1 MEEESAPKKQFGL
14 KKKPFFIFLGLFIVL
29 ALVAAGVTYFLLK
42 EREERL
48 EVESEYVKLLEYCG
62 EGDGEVVECKVLLK
76 DFYDSEDGERDC
88 MEIVLPIADSE
99 KRDIS
104 LCLKKGVVEWEN
116 PYGDYE
122 KYVPV
127 SIKMSVG
134 KSLLGFSKLE
144 NAKFFLMEDQE
155 LFDILETLPEDL
167 GRGSY
172 FQSLI
177 YIKEQ
182 QEIID
187 KGYYIN
193 SPVGTDTRNHLILY
207 DAEVKEI
214 SSREGEVS
222 LLLST
227 RIYGEELSLLV
238 STEEFEFARPAET
251 GEGILID
258 VEKLD
263 FFEKDGNFFVIFNFG
278 FTLEEVEVEEYLKS
292 LLESEEEE
300 IILNE
305 EFNLIGVVA
314 KEI

>member
-1 MEEESAPKKQFGL
+1 VEKESAQKKQFGL
-14 KKKPFFIFLGLFIVL
+14 KKKTFFIFLGLFIVL
-29 ALVAAGVTYFLLK
+29 AFVVAGVTYFLLK
-42 EREERL
+42 ERKERL
-48 EVESEYVKLLEYCG
+48 AAEGEYVKLLEYCG

-214 SSREGEVS
+214 SSREGKVV
-222 LLLST
+222 LLFST
-227 RIYGEELSLLV
+227 RIYEKELSFLV
-238 STEEFEFARPAET
+238 STEEFEFARLDESE
-251 GEGILID
+251 GEILIG
-258 VEKLD
+258 VEEVGL
-263 FFEKDGNFFVIFNFG
+263 FEKEGHFFLIFD

>member
-1 MEEESAPKKQFGL
+1 VEEESAPKKQFGL
-14 KKKPFFIFLGLFIVL
+14 KKKTFFIFLGLFIVL
-29 ALVAAGVTYFLLK
+29 AFVVAGVTYFLLK
-42 EREERL
+42 ERKERL
-48 EVESEYVKLLEYCG
+48 EVEGEYVKLLEYCG

-155 LFDILETLPEDL
+155 LFDILETLPEDQ

-182 QEIID
+182 QEIFD
-187 KGYYIN
+187 KGYYIT
-193 SPVGTDTRNHLILY
+193 SPIGSDTRNRLVLY

-214 SSREGEVS
+214 SSREGKVV
-222 LLLST
+222 LLFST
-227 RIYGEELSLLV
+227 RIYEKELSFLV
-238 STEEFEFARPAET
+238 STEEFEFARLDESE
-251 GEGILID
+251 GEILIG
-258 VEKLD
+258 VEEVGL
-263 FFEKDGNFFVIFNFG
+263 FEKEGHFFLIFD

>member
-1 MEEESAPKKQFGL
+1 
-14 KKKPFFIFLGLFIVL
+14 
-29 ALVAAGVTYFLLK
+29 
-42 EREERL
+42 
-48 EVESEYVKLLEYCG
+48 
-62 EGDGEVVECKVLLK
+62 
-76 DFYDSEDGERDC
+76 
-88 MEIVLPIADSE
+88 
-99 KRDIS
+99 
-104 LCLKKGVVEWEN
+104 
-116 PYGDYE
+116 
-122 KYVPV
+122 
-127 SIKMSVG
+127 MSVG

-187 KGYYIN
+187 KGYYIT
-193 SPVGTDTRNHLILY
+193 SPVGSDTRNRLVLY

-214 SSREGEVS
+214 SSREGEVI
-222 LLLST
+222 LLFSS
-227 RIYGEELSLLV
+227 RIYGEELSFLV
-238 STEEFEFARPAET
+238 STEEFEFARLDESE
-251 GEGILID
+251 GEILIG
-258 VEKLD
+258 VEEVGL
-263 FFEKDGNFFVIFNFG
+263 FEKEGHFFLIFD